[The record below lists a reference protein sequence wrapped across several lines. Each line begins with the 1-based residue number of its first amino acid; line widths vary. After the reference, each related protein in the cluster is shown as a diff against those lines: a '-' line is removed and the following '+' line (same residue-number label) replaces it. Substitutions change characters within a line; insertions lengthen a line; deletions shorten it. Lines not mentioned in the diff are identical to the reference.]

1 MSRGRAGVP
10 RTALWL
16 GGALFL
22 AGFFYWAL
30 TPSIETSRTVRPSPR
45 QAPVSSGGTQPSAV
59 PRGSVLDVHRSV
71 RRAASATPREP
82 EPAPPGTPE
91 SVRPTSQLPGPLM
104 GIQVTRLTEADLRIA
119 NVPSRFRGGV
129 RLDSVHVDSPA
140 AEVALRP
147 GDIIV
152 RAQTTMVYSE
162 AGLRALAGTRDYIR
176 IMFVRD
182 GDVRQVVLKR
192 PFESRK

>member
-1 MSRGRAGVP
+1 
-10 RTALWL
+10 
-16 GGALFL
+16 
-22 AGFFYWAL
+22 
-30 TPSIETSRTVRPSPR
+30 
-45 QAPVSSGGTQPSAV
+45 
-59 PRGSVLDVHRSV
+59 
-71 RRAASATPREP
+71 
-82 EPAPPGTPE
+82 
-91 SVRPTSQLPGPLM
+91 M